1 MKKVTICLL
10 NERAIEVR
18 SVIFKHDLKII
29 WPKYVFIER
38 INT

>member
-18 SVIFKHDLKII
+18 SVIFKHDLKLFGQNMYLL
-29 WPKYVFIER
+29 KE
-38 INT
+38 